1 MFGATTDVIN
11 KSAWTIPEADAAERA
26 AAMQSS
32 ANTLS
37 ANTLIIPDETNTAY
51 DFYDRY
57 VEANHN
63 YEAAKQARDLNK
75 NMVSY
80 ENWKKQYGRTES
92 FQEYLDLLNK
102 EVTRL
107 AAARLDVLVEFND
120 YLKSA
125 SNRGK
130 AESQAAYEAGIIAA
144 QSAKEAA
151 ENKKSAAMAQSRAA
165 KEASKELSVDL
176 IKARTKK
183 IQEGMEKPAA
193 DQIEATDPEGVR
205 DTREAADMSSEA
217 AASRNDANG
226 YELVE
231 NPETGL
237 LEIQKKSDPSK
248 YILFGGALLLAYL
261 ILSRKRG
268 K

>member
-11 KSAWTIPEADAAERA
+11 KSAWTIPEVAEQAAEMRD
-26 AAMQSS
+26 S
-32 ANTLS
+32 AH
-37 ANTLIIPDETNTAY
+37 TLIIPDETNTAY

-57 VEANHN
+57 VEANQN

-151 ENKKSAAMAQSRAA
+151 ENKKSAAMAQSRAS
-165 KEASKELSVDL
+165 KEASKKLSVDL
-176 IKARTKK
+176 VKAKTAK
-183 IQEGMEKPAA
+183 IREGMEQTAA
-193 DQIEATDPEGVR
+193 DQIEATDPEGVQ
-205 DTREAADMSSEA
+205 DTREAADMSSNA
-217 AASRNDANG
+217 AAIQNEADG

-237 LEIQKKSDPSK
+237 LEIKKKSDSSK
-248 YILFGGALLLAYL
+248 YILLGGALLLAYL
-261 ILSRKRG
+261 ILSKKRG